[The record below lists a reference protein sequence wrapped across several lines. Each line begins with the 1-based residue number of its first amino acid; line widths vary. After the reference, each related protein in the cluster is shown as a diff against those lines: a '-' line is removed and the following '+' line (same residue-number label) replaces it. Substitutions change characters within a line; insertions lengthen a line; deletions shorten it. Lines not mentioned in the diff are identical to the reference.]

1 MPWTTE
7 PLTEAERSDKIL
19 EMKNISKS
27 FPGVQALADVN
38 IDLYRGEIL
47 AICGENGAGKST
59 LMNILSG
66 SYGDGDFSGEIL
78 VDGHPIKFQSTSD
91 AKKVGIEMIY
101 QEISLHLDLSVAEN
115 LLLGTLPKTRFGF
128 IDWRRI
134 REEAREALFLVGLNV
149 EVATTIRRLST
160 SQQQLLTIAR
170 ALIRNPKILVL
181 DEPTSALTE
190 TEAQNLLS
198 LIRGLKD
205 RAISCIYISHKL
217 EEVLLVADRIVVL
230 RDGRLIS
237 TNERQACDRNRIV
250 EDMVGRR
257 IENLFPKET
266 VEIGDEVLR
275 VEDLSV
281 PHPFTNRKKI
291 LDGISFSVRRG
302 EILGI
307 AGLVGSGRSELLG
320 AIFSERTEGVT
331 GKIYIEGQAVKF
343 DSPRDAKHGG
353 LGFLTEDRKKSGLV
367 GTMDIAKN
375 ISLASIKQILRGAF
389 ISYRKERAL
398 AESFVHK
405 LTIRAPSIS
414 TNVMKLSGG
423 NQQKV
428 VLSRW
433 LTLRPKVLLLDE
445 PTRGIDVGA
454 KVDIYRLMTDLAK
467 QGVAIVLVTSEMTE
481 LIAMS
486 DRLVVLS
493 NGKIQKE
500 FAGRR
505 VTQEEIMAAITSN

>member
-1 MPWTTE
+1 MN
-7 PLTEAERSDKIL
+7 DKIL
-19 EMKNISKS
+19 EMKDISKS

-38 IDLYRGEIL
+38 IDLHRGEIL

-66 SYGDGDFSGEIL
+66 SYGHGDFSGEIW
-78 VDGHPIKFQSTSD
+78 VDGHPVKFQSTSD

-115 LLLGTLPKTRFGF
+115 LQLGTLPRTRFGF
-128 IDWRRI
+128 IDWPRI
-134 REEAREALFLVGLNV
+134 RGEAREALAMVGLNV
-149 EVATTIRRLST
+149 DVTTTVRRLST

-181 DEPTSALTE
+181 DEPTSALTGSE
-190 TEAQNLLS
+190 TQNLLS
-198 LIRGLKD
+198 LIQRLKV

-217 EEVLLVADRIVVL
+217 EEVLQIADRVVVL

-237 TNERQACDRNRIV
+237 TTERQACNRNQIV
-250 EDMVGRR
+250 EDMVGRK
-257 IENLFPKET
+257 IENLFPKEV

-275 VEDLSV
+275 VEGLSV
-281 PHPFTNRKKI
+281 PHRYASRKKI
-291 LDGISFSVRRG
+291 LDDISFSVRRG
-302 EILGI
+302 EILGV

-331 GKIYIEGQAVKF
+331 GRIYVEGQAVEF
-343 DSPRDAKHGG
+343 ASPRDAKHGG
-353 LGFLTEDRKKSGLV
+353 LGFVTEDRKKSGLV
-367 GTMDIAKN
+367 WTMDIAKN
-375 ISLASIKQILRGAF
+375 ISLASMKQILRGGL
-389 ISYRKERAL
+389 INYRKERAL
-398 AESFVHK
+398 AESFTRK
-405 LTIRAPSIS
+405 LSIRTPSIS

-433 LTLRPKVLLLDE
+433 LTVQPKVLLLDE

-454 KVDIYRLMTDLAK
+454 KVDIYRLMTELAK
-467 QGVAIVLVTSEMTE
+467 QGVAILLVTSEMPE

-486 DRLVVLS
+486 DRLIVLS
-493 NGKIQKE
+493 SGKIQAE
-500 FAGRR
+500 FAGGH
-505 VTQEEIMAAITSN
+505 VTQEEIMAVITSN

>member
-1 MPWTTE
+1 
-7 PLTEAERSDKIL
+7 LNDKIL
-19 EMKNISKS
+19 EMKCISKS
-27 FPGVQALADVN
+27 FPGVRALADVN
-38 IDLYRGEIL
+38 IDLQRGEIL

-66 SYGDGDFSGEIL
+66 SYAEGDFSGEIWI
-78 VDGHPIKFQSTSD
+78 DGHPIKFQSTSD

-115 LLLGTLPKTRFGF
+115 LLLGTLPNTRFGF
-128 IDWRRI
+128 IDWQRI
-134 REEAREALFLVGLNV
+134 RKEAREALSLVGLNV
-149 EVATTIRRLST
+149 DVATTVRRLST

-190 TEAQNLLS
+190 SETQNLLS
-198 LIRGLKD
+198 LIRGLRD
-205 RAISCIYISHKL
+205 QGISCIYISHKL
-217 EEVLLVADRIVVL
+217 EEVFTVADRVVVL

-237 TNERQACDRNRIV
+237 TNERGCCSRNQVV

-266 VEIGDEVLR
+266 VEIGAEVLR

-281 PHPFTNRKKI
+281 PHPFTSRKKI
-291 LDGISFSVRRG
+291 LDGVSFSVRKG

-320 AIFSERTEGVT
+320 AIFREITEGVRGRMYLE
-331 GKIYIEGQAVKF
+331 GKEVHFA
-343 DSPRDAKHGG
+343 SPGSAKRNG
-353 LGFLTEDRKKSGLV
+353 LGLLTENRKRSGLV
-367 GTMDIAKN
+367 GTMDIAGN
-375 ISLASIKQILRGAF
+375 ISLASLQQILRGTF
-389 ISYRKERAL
+389 ISHSKERDL
-398 AESFVHK
+398 AESYSQK
-405 LTIRAPSIS
+405 LSIRAPSIA
-414 TNVMKLSGG
+414 TNVMRLSGG

-428 VLSRW
+428 VLAKW
-433 LTLRPKVLLLDE
+433 LCTRPKVLLLDE

-467 QGVAIVLVTSEMTE
+467 EGVAIVLVTSEMPE

-486 DRLVVLS
+486 DRLIVLS
-493 NGKIQKE
+493 NGKIRKE
-500 FAGRR
+500 IAGGN
-505 VTQEEIMAAITSN
+505 VTQEEIMAAIANV